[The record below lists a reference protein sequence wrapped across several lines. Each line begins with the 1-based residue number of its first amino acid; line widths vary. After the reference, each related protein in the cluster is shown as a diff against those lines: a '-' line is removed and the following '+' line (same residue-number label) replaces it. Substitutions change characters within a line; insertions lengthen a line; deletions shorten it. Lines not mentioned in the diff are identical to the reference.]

1 VLGLMGGLYGS
12 ISSAL
17 AIVVTILTSVGLI
30 TSVTKNLFFYK
41 KDFKDEELPSARC
54 ARNYMDDKAPM
65 NLGEKENLI

>member
-1 VLGLMGGLYGS
+1 MGGLYGS

-41 KDFKDEELPSARC
+41 KDFKDKELPSARC
-54 ARNYMDDKAPM
+54 ARNYMDDDSPLNSK
-65 NLGEKENLI
+65 EKDNLI

>member
-1 VLGLMGGLYGS
+1 MGGLYGS

-41 KDFKDEELPSARC
+41 KDFKVEDLPSARC
-54 ARNYMDDKAPM
+54 ARNYMEEKAPM
-65 NLGEKENLI
+65 NVGEKNNLV